1 MTGTD
6 RFTDERFM
14 SRALNLAQKGVGK
27 THPNPAVG
35 AVVVAGGEV
44 IGEGW
49 HEGPG
54 KPHAEVVALQ
64 AAGSAARGATLY
76 VTLEPCA
83 AHGRTPPCTS
93 AILRAG
99 IRRVVYASSDPN
111 PKMAGGGKLLE
122 AHGVDVTP
130 NVLEQDADE
139 LNRGF
144 LHFHRLG
151 RAWVTAKAAISLDGK
166 LATHA
171 RHSQWISN
179 EKSRRHAHGLR
190 AASHAILVGAGTL
203 LQDNPALTVR
213 HAPLAGEPP
222 LRCVLCFD
230 TPPFDAAFRIADGAA
245 PSRLY
250 VRRETEAARDWRAAG
265 VEVVHAASLVEVL
278 RHLAAEGRWEVLVE
292 GGGMLHAAFLDAR
305 LTDEMVL
312 YQAPILIGG
321 REAVNLLAGGGV
333 ARVDEAPR
341 LVDVSRRML
350 GTDQLIRGR
359 VAYPED

>member
-1 MTGTD
+1 MTGLD
-6 RFTDERFM
+6 RSTDERFM
-14 SRALNLAQKGVGK
+14 TRALELAAKGLGR

-35 AVVVAGGEV
+35 AVVVAAGKI

-54 KPHAEVVALQ
+54 RPHAEVVALE

-83 AHGRTPPCTS
+83 AHGRTPPCTG

-99 IRRVVYASSDPN
+99 IRRVVFASSDPN
-111 PKMAGGGKLLE
+111 PKMAGGGRLLE

-130 NVLEQDADE
+130 NVLEQEADA

-144 LHFHRLG
+144 LHAHRQG

-179 EKSRRHAHGLR
+179 EASRQHAHGLR
-190 AASHAILVGAGTL
+190 ARSHAILIGSGTL
-203 LQDNPALTVR
+203 LQDNPSLTVR
-213 HAPLAGEPP
+213 DAPLIGAPP
-222 LRCVLCFD
+222 LRCVICGEPPRFD
-230 TPPFDAAFRIADGAA
+230 PACRIADDAA

-250 VRRETEAARDWRAAG
+250 VRRETEEARAWREAG
-265 VEVVHAASLVEVL
+265 VEVVRAASLLEVL
-278 RHLAAEGRWEVLVE
+278 QHLASEERWEVLLE
-292 GGGMLHAAFLDAR
+292 GGGQLHAAFLEAR
-305 LTDEMVL
+305 LIDEMVL

-321 REAVNLLAGGGV
+321 REAVSLFEGKGV
-333 ARVDEAPR
+333 ARVDQAPK
-341 LVDVSRRML
+341 LADIERRML
-350 GTDQLIRGR
+350 GTDQMIRGR

>member
-1 MTGTD
+1 MTGSD
-6 RFTDERFM
+6 RFADERFM
-14 SRALNLAQKGVGK
+14 ARALNLAEKGVGR

-35 AVVVAGGEV
+35 AVVVAGDKV

-54 KPHAEVVALQ
+54 KPHAEVVALE

-99 IRRVVYASSDPN
+99 IRRVVFASSDPN

-130 NVLEQDADE
+130 NVLEKEADA

-144 LHFHRLG
+144 LHAHRLG

-190 AASHAILVGAGTL
+190 ARSHAILIGAGTL
-203 LQDNPALTVR
+203 QQDNPSLTVR
-213 HAPLAGEPP
+213 HAPLTGAPP
-222 LRCVLCFD
+222 LRCVLCFE
-230 TPPFDAAFRIADGAA
+230 TPRFDPACRIADDAA

-250 VRRETEAARDWRAAG
+250 VRRETDEARAWREAG
-265 VEVVHAASLVEVL
+265 VEVVHAASLMEAL
-278 RHLAAEGRWEVLVE
+278 RHLAAEGRWEVLLE

-321 REAVNLLAGGGV
+321 REAVNLLEGGGV

-341 LVDVSRRML
+341 LADVSRRML
-350 GTDQLIRGR
+350 GTDQMIRGR
-359 VAYPED
+359 VVYPEH

>member
-1 MTGTD
+1 MNGRE
-6 RFTDERFM
+6 RFADERFM
-14 SRALNLAQKGVGK
+14 ARALNLAEKGVGR

-35 AVVVAGGEV
+35 AVVVADGEV
-44 IGEGW
+44 AGEGW
-49 HEGPG
+49 HKGAG
-54 KPHAEVVALQ
+54 QPHAEVEALA
-64 AAGSAARGATLY
+64 AAGARARGGTLY

-83 AHGRTPPCTS
+83 SHGRTPPCTS

-99 IRRVVYASSDPN
+99 IRRVVYASPDPN
-111 PKMAGGGKLLE
+111 PKMAGGGKLLA
-122 AHGVDVTP
+122 AHGVEVTSE
-130 NVLEQDADE
+130 VLRDAADA

-144 LHFHRLG
+144 LHYHRLG

-203 LQDNPALTVR
+203 MHDNPALTVR
-213 HAPLAGEPP
+213 DAPLRGDPP

-230 TPPFDAAFRIADGAA
+230 TPPFHPGYRIADSAA

-250 VRRETEAARDWRAAG
+250 VRREGEAAAAWREAG
-265 VEVVHAASLVEVL
+265 VDVVCADSLVNVL
-278 RHLAAEGRWEVLVE
+278 RHLAGEGRWEVLLE

-312 YQAPILIGG
+312 YQAPVLIGG
-321 REAVNLLAGGGV
+321 RRAVGLLDGGGV
-333 ARVDEAPR
+333 ARVEEAPR

-350 GTDQLIRGR
+350 GEDQVIRGR
-359 VAYPED
+359 VAWPAA